1 MAIFDKISGVDLTS
15 PFKYQAEQ
23 PLDARLVVDTF
34 SELAELVAAHG
45 AYEGMLV
52 YVKTETVVSDV
63 TYPEGYYTYNGAT
76 WAEYLGE
83 LKELIDG
90 INTNL
95 GNLGSGDMLKSVYD
109 TNNNNK
115 VDIAENAEKLGG
127 ALASEYTKKSDVDS
141 TLSTTSTNPVQN
153 KVITTALGSKVD
165 TVPGKG
171 LSTNDYTTS
180 EKNKLAGIAAGA
192 EVNVQ
197 SNWDETDTSS
207 DAFIQNK
214 PSIIDNLTSDSKTD
228 VLSAAMGKALKSA
241 IDAIT
246 TDLEDMGAGDM
257 LKAVY
262 VTGNANNT
270 NKVDKAINAEQLG
283 GVAASSYAK
292 KSDIP
297 NITVSQEEPKQG
309 SVGDIWFKY

>member
-141 TLSTTSTNPVQN
+141 ILSTTSTNPVQN

-165 TVPGKG
+165 TVTGKG

-197 SNWDETDTSS
+197 SNWSETDTSS